1 MRSPVAL
8 TSLLPHIVRW
18 RTMRLTL
25 TCGILAALA
34 ATSVSAQPSH
44 ADSSLHLRVGGD
56 VVVPAD
62 AREGVVIVVRGNARI
77 EGSARVVIVVDGSA
91 EIVGGE
97 VGDLS
102 VIRGRAE
109 LSAGA
114 VVDGDMH
121 LLDSEITRSDD
132 SRVTGEIERGMRSR
146 LARDLVGL
154 AALLSLGTLLAMMLG
169 GVITAAVAPAQLRST
184 GAMLVAEPWR
194 VVGAAAL
201 LWIAM
206 PLVAA
211 AAIPTIIGLPLGLGY
226 FLFVLPVLG
235 FVGLMVSGLWIGDAV
250 LRRLRA
256 DRRLPRPTVAAA
268 LGIFVVLLLGHFPL
282 LGLLATVAVMLGS
295 GAAALAL
302 TRAARRSAP

>member
-1 MRSPVAL
+1 MRPPVTL
-8 TSLLPHIVRW
+8 SLLLSRIAQGRAQGRAVV
-18 RTMRLTL
+18 
-25 TCGILAALA
+25 CAILAALS
-34 ATSVSAQPSH
+34 ATSVGAQPIH

-56 VVVPAD
+56 VIVPTD
-62 AREGVVIVVRGNARI
+62 TREGVVIVVRGNARI
-77 EGSARVVIVVDGSA
+77 EGSARVVIVVDGTA
-91 EIVGGE
+91 EIIGGH
-97 VGDLS
+97 VQDLS
-102 VIRGRAE
+102 VLRGRAE

-114 VVDGDMH
+114 MVDGDVH
-121 LLDSEITRSDD
+121 LLDSEITISDD
-132 SRVTGEIERGMRSR
+132 SRVSGEIERGMRSR

-211 AAIPTIIGLPLGLGY
+211 AAIPTIVGLPLGLGY

-235 FVGLMVSGLWIGDAV
+235 FVGLIVAGLWIGDAL
-250 LRRLRA
+250 LRRLRN
-256 DRRLPRPTVAAA
+256 DRSLPRPTIAAA
-268 LGIFVVLLLGHFPL
+268 VGIFVVLLLGRFPL
-282 LGLLATVAVMLGS
+282 LGLLAMIAVMLGS
-295 GAAALAL
+295 GAVALAL